1 MIDQSGTSWPIL
13 HIGFCTVC
21 KKTNIIINYMLILL
35 YFLGGL
41 MIAAKILALVRSP
54 GHT

>member
-1 MIDQSGTSWPIL
+1 MIII

-21 KKTNIIINYMLILL
+21 KKDIIINYMLILL

-41 MIAAKILALVRSP
+41 EQRQVWAKILALVRSP

>member
-1 MIDQSGTSWPIL
+1 MIDYII

-21 KKTNIIINYMLILL
+21 KKNIIISYMLILL

-41 MIAAKILALVRSP
+41 VIAARILALVRSP

>member
-1 MIDQSGTSWPIL
+1 MIDYIIII

-21 KKTNIIINYMLILL
+21 KKDIIINYMLILL

-41 MIAAKILALVRSP
+41 VIAAKILALVRSP